1 MAVVSVHKLVAPLTN
16 AFHGKTS
23 SSTKNKIYS
32 KLFTNKFNICIILTK
47 KLALSDTQKIY
58 VDCEVRYWY
67 LVMESQNNVGKSGKL
82 EEDKVDELT
91 GEVQPEPVGV
101 GNVIRVWAG
110 RVRLTALHG
119 QQD

>member
-1 MAVVSVHKLVAPLTN
+1 
-16 AFHGKTS
+16 
-23 SSTKNKIYS
+23 
-32 KLFTNKFNICIILTK
+32 
-47 KLALSDTQKIY
+47 
-58 VDCEVRYWY
+58 
-67 LVMESQNNVGKSGKL
+67 MESQNNVGKSGKL

-110 RVRLTALHG
+110 RVRLTALHS